1 MLFSLFAVVCGIL
14 GSRRYAAFSFRLQ
27 PDESPTIATCAN
39 GPGRHPSRKRHHR
52 VMPPPDIA
60 RHERWPSLPLRPPSR
75 QRRFLSVSPS
85 PMQDMID
92 KLMAYPLVPAALAL
106 FWLVLEWLALL
117 RLRRDRRQRS
127 GRGE

>member
-1 MLFSLFAVVCGIL
+1 
-14 GSRRYAAFSFRLQ
+14 
-27 PDESPTIATCAN
+27 
-39 GPGRHPSRKRHHR
+39 
-52 VMPPPDIA
+52 
-60 RHERWPSLPLRPPSR
+60 
-75 QRRFLSVSPS
+75 
-85 PMQDMID
+85 MQDMID